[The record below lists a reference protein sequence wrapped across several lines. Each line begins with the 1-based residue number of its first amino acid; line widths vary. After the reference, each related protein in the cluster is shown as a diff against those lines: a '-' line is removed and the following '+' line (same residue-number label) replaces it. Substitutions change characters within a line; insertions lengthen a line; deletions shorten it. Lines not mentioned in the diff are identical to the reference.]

1 MMAVGSGPDWLL
13 WAVRR
18 IAGLAAQL
26 ALLVSCPV
34 IAGVSVQDR
43 VRGR

>member
-26 ALLVSCPV
+26 ACWCP
-34 IAGVSVQDR
+34 
-43 VRGR
+43 